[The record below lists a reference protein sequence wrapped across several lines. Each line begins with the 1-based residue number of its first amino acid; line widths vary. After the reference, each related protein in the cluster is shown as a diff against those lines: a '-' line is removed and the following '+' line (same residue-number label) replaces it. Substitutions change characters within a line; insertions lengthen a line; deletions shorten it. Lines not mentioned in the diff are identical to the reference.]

1 MFFCSECFNDIGL
14 KKEAKNIG
22 IKNSSICSNWGN
34 KKWYKL
40 DTELLDD
47 LCHNFFVLNNTYK
60 FSYGESYYI
69 QYNNSHYNNDDNII
83 FAENLKND
91 VEIFRQHL
99 KIGFFYYPPRLC
111 YLGEN
116 DYIHDFSAHYNSNN
130 FKNAIKKLIE
140 KSRTKYYN
148 SKNLFYRLRKN
159 PQNPTLISEY
169 DSAPRGKG
177 RFNKSNNQLLYASKS
192 IKACIKECRVNEMDE
207 LYIATLKPV
216 NKLKLLDLTNLNDLN
231 DNDLFESIDFAV
243 KLLINTNE
251 NSYKIC
257 RKIANFIQKQGFDG
271 FISDSHFKLY
281 LDNKAININILGSP
295 IKENKVKVININRLN
310 LNKVNYNISFG
321 ASIE

>member
-1 MFFCSECFNDIGL
+1 M
-14 KKEAKNIG
+14 
-22 IKNSSICSNWGN
+22 
-34 KKWYKL
+34 
-40 DTELLDD
+40 
-47 LCHNFFVLNNTYK
+47 
-60 FSYGESYYI
+60 
-69 QYNNSHYNNDDNII
+69 
-83 FAENLKND
+83 KND

-216 NKLKLLDLTNLNDLN
+216 NKLKLLDLTN
-231 DNDLFESIDFAV
+231 
-243 KLLINTNE
+243 
-251 NSYKIC
+251 
-257 RKIANFIQKQGFDG
+257 
-271 FISDSHFKLY
+271 
-281 LDNKAININILGSP
+281 
-295 IKENKVKVININRLN
+295 IK
-310 LNKVNYNISFG
+310 
-321 ASIE
+321 